1 MTWTA
6 GSPEPTE
13 ETAHRMSE
21 SPGRI
26 HRFSRAQRLVH
37 RATGWLMLLCTATAA
52 CLYFPPLSELVG
64 RRHLI
69 VTVHEWTGILLP
81 VPLLLGL
88 TSSTFRADLR
98 NLNRFAD
105 YDWQWLRAVRK
116 RRTSPHSR
124 PAGKFNAGQKLY
136 AGWIAGAVPVMM
148 ITGLL
153 MWFTHLLPG
162 IPRVNAIFVHDWLAL
177 TIGLVVV
184 GHMRMAYKDP
194 EARLGMRTGRVDLA
208 WARRHHPKWVGTDRR
223 RPGTRTDGSA
233 DGR

>member
-6 GSPEPTE
+6 GSPEPTGE
-13 ETAHRMSE
+13 AVHRVSE

-26 HRFSRAQRLVH
+26 RRFGRAQRLVH
-37 RATGWLMLLCTATAA
+37 RATGWLMLLCVATAA
-52 CLYFPPLSELVG
+52 CLYLPPLSELVG

-88 TSSTFRADLR
+88 TSSEFRRDLR
-98 NLNRFAD
+98 KINRFAD

-116 RRTSPHSR
+116 RRTSLRSR

-153 MWFTHLLPG
+153 MWFTKLLPT
-162 IPRVNAIFVHDWLAL
+162 IPRGNAIFVHDWLAL

-194 EARLGMRTGRVDLA
+194 EARRGMRTGYVDLA
-208 WARRHHPKWVGTDRR
+208 WARRHHPKWVGTDRQ
-223 RPGTRTDGSA
+223 RP
-233 DGR
+233 